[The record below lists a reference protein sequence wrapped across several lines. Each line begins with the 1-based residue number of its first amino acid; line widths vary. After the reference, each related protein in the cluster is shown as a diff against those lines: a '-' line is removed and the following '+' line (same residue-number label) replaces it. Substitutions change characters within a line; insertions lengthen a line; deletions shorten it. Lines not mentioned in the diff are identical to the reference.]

1 MYPDRDPDR
10 ALRLSRGL
18 FGQPRPDRPDP
29 REQERRDDPAPGT
42 PDPDR

>member
-1 MYPDRDPDR
+1 MSPDRDPDR

-29 REQERRDDPAPGT
+29 QEPDRKDDPAPGSLDSN
-42 PDPDR
+42 P